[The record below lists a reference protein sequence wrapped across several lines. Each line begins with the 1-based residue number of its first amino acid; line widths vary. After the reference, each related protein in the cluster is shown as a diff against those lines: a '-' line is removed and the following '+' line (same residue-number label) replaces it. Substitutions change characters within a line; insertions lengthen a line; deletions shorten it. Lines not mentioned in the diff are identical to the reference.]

1 MRKILLLLPF
11 FLWTCG
17 GGGGSTEPEPPQLP
31 TVTNIEVTTL
41 EDTAKTFA
49 LTGTDPNNL
58 ALTYSISTQP
68 QHGTISISGG
78 AATYSPNANYNGQDV
93 IAFLASSTNGNSNIG
108 TIIITITPVD
118 DEPNTLDITVT
129 TDEDNSVSMILE
141 AEEYDGENIE
151 FQVRNNPSNGSVTI
165 SGTTATYIPN
175 QDWYGTDQFNFEA
188 VDSNNRS
195 IINVATGTITVNSI
209 NDAPIANNMSV
220 STNENRIKQL
230 EITLEANDVDGDN
243 LTFSIVGDVSDGTT
257 SINNN
262 IVSYTPSQD
271 WNGTDTFTY
280 KANDGNVDSN
290 VATVTITVN
299 AVNDAPTTSDISIS
313 TNEDNAVS
321 ITLVGTD
328 IENDNLAF
336 FIEQQPSSGTVTID
350 GNSAL
355 YTPSQDWNGTDTF
368 TYKANDGTNNSNT
381 STVSIAV
388 IAINDAPIITDI
400 NLEVL
405 TRTSVDI
412 TLSGS
417 DAENDNLTYS
427 IVQQPSSGSI
437 TIQDNIVTYTSATFA
452 GQDNFTFLAND
463 GTLDSNN
470 ASVNITINWNN
481 ITFGVDAYNL
491 GYSIQETSD
500 GGIILAGRTNLDAYL
515 VKTDESGN
523 KAWENTYGGAQ
534 SDIIYSAKET
544 LDGGFIL
551 AGSSMSFGNGQNDMY
566 LVKTDESGN
575 KEWEN
580 TYSTSGNWTDVAYSI
595 DITSDGGYILA
606 GSYNK
611 TGDIYLVKTDASG
624 NKEWDKTYGEGG
636 ASQEVAFSVKPT
648 LDDGFILAG
657 LTTAFSGSDDIYLVK
672 TNSEGN
678 KEWSKH
684 FSTPLDEDA
693 HSIELTSDGGYIIF
707 GKTKNHGSI
716 SFDFYL
722 LKIDSLGNKEWEQI
736 FGGSGD
742 EVGKSVKKTTDGGFI
757 LAGFTNSFG
766 SGNFDFYLVKTDASG
781 NKEWEQT
788 FGGLNDD
795 YGWSVDETSDGGFVI
810 GGVESSFNTSA
821 VQMFMVKTDSQ
832 GNRIF

>member
-11 FLWTCG
+11 FLWTC

-68 QHGTISISGG
+68 QHGTISTNGG

-118 DEPNTLDITVT
+118 DEPNTLDITAT
-129 TDEDNSVSMILE
+129 TDEDNSVSMVLE

-381 STVSIAV
+381 STVSITV

-481 ITFGVDAYNL
+481 ITFGVDAYNH
-491 GYSIQETSD
+491 GFSIQEISD
-500 GGIILAGRTNLDAYL
+500 GGIILAGRTNLDGYL
-515 VKTDESGN
+515 VKTDASGN
-523 KAWENTYGGAQ
+523 KEWENTYGGSQ

-544 LDGGFIL
+544 VDGGFIL

-580 TYSTSGNWTDVAYSI
+580 TYTTSGNWTEVAYSI
-595 DITSDGGYILA
+595 DITSDGGYIFV

-624 NKEWDKTYGEGG
+624 NREWDKTYGEGG
-636 ASQEVAFSVKPT
+636 SNYEVAFSVKTT

-657 LTTAFSGSDDIYLVK
+657 HTNAFSGSKDIYLVK
-672 TNSEGN
+672 TDSEGN

-693 HSIELTSDGGYIIF
+693 YSLELTSDGGYIIF
-707 GKTKNHGSI
+707 GTTENHGAMSL
-716 SFDFYL
+716 DFYL
-722 LKIDSLGNKEWEQI
+722 LKTDSLGNKEWEQT

-742 EVGKSVKKTTDGGFI
+742 EVGKSVKQTTDGGFI
-757 LAGFTNSFG
+757 LSGFTNSFG
-766 SGNFDFYLVKTDASG
+766 SGNSDFYVVKTDASG

-788 FGGLNDD
+788 FGGLNND
-795 YGWSVDETSDGGFVI
+795 YGWSVDEASDGGFVI
-810 GGVESSFNTSA
+810 GGVEWSFNST